1 MFTGLVVGVLLLLIS
16 VFMIFQ
22 TTCKVWG
29 AEKPAN
35 ATQQGIDV
43 SSHQGKIDWEQ
54 VKNSALA
61 DYAII
66 RCGYGVNQTDKDD
79 KYWDYNSSECE
90 RLGIPYGTYLY
101 SGADT
106 TAKAKSEAEHV
117 VRLLQGKN
125 LTYPIYYDME
135 ADMLNQLS
143 STQIGNIAKTFLNT
157 MDLMDIKMSQFT
169 VTNTYLKRN

>member
-1 MFTGLVVGVLLLLIS
+1 MF
-16 VFMIFQ
+16 
-22 TTCKVWG
+22 
-29 AEKPAN
+29 
-35 ATQQGIDV
+35 
-43 SSHQGKIDWEQ
+43 
-54 VKNSALA
+54 
-61 DYAII
+61 
-66 RCGYGVNQTDKDD
+66 
-79 KYWDYNSSECE
+79 
-90 RLGIPYGTYLY
+90 
-101 SGADT
+101 
-106 TAKAKSEAEHV
+106 

>member
-1 MFTGLVVGVLLLLIS
+1 MKMKRSEKLGMFTGLVVGVLLLLIS
-16 VFMIFQ
+16 MFMIFQ

-66 RCGYGVNQTDKDD
+66 RCGYGVNQTDVRDWGSLMELTCILELIQQRKQ
-79 KYWDYNSSECE
+79 
-90 RLGIPYGTYLY
+90 
-101 SGADT
+101 
-106 TAKAKSEAEHV
+106 KAK
-117 VRLLQGKN
+117 QN
-125 LTYPIYYDME
+125 
-135 ADMLNQLS
+135 MLS
-143 STQIGNIAKTFLNT
+143 DFYRERI
-157 MDLMDIKMSQFT
+157 
-169 VTNTYLKRN
+169 